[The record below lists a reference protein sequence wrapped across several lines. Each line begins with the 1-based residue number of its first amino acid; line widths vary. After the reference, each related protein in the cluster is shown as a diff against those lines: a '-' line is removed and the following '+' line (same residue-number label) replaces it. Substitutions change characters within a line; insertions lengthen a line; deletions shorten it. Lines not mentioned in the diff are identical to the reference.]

1 MAFGCRTLHRRR
13 ADPSTTSFPP
23 PAVPFLHLPIELLYQ
38 ILEYLDEPS
47 AVCLRLA
54 NRYLYTSL
62 PGNKSPTSE
71 NVKIA
76 IQQQIQG
83 YRMCMNCQK
92 YRAKGAFPHL
102 IGEWSYVVKETGR
115 CKGQLE
121 KFTMVKENKTR
132 LRKRK
137 KILKSCGLVNIDNS
151 LCVNNRDWAY
161 SSDVRWKVRVQIA
174 AALEQAEVPTGVLNS
189 KWIVR
194 HLPMGGWARG
204 LGCYGPSYELLAR
217 MSFYYWFGYAGRC
230 GWTCN
235 RLSSWIWTCS
245 CLRCSD
251 VAGPAHR
258 LCCWCDRDDSRYQ
271 FLNWISRDDRTTTEI
286 LFTAKV
292 FPYGIET
299 SWVGTIGS
307 RELSGGE
314 YLDRE
319 SCNSGR
325 FGGSRTQW
333 MSEANS
339 DGGFQSLYLFRECH
353 RGCLKHIKWKC
364 RKRHWGGPSREH
376 TVADCYIPHTFV
388 DGLWHRGFL
397 KPGCFNGFRSTI

>member
-1 MAFGCRTLHRRR
+1 MESTRHTIHRRR
-13 ADPSTTSFPP
+13 TVPSTPSFQPP
-23 PAVPFLHLPIELLYQ
+23 TIPFLRLPVELLCQ
-38 ILEYLDEPS
+38 ILGYLDEPS

-54 NRYLYTSL
+54 NRYLYASL
-62 PGNKSPTSE
+62 PMNDSPSSE
-71 NVKIA
+71 SVKIA

-83 YRMCMNCQK
+83 YRMCSNCQI

-102 IGEWSYVVKETGR
+102 IGEWPDVITETGGY
-115 CKGQLE
+115 KGQLE
-121 KFTMVKENKTR
+121 KFTMAKENITR

-137 KILKSCGLVNIDNS
+137 KILKNCGLVYIDNS

-174 AALEQAEVPTGVLNS
+174 RALERAKVPADVLHNKQIS
-189 KWIVR
+189 R

-204 LGCYGPSYELLAR
+204 LGCYGPRYELLGR

-230 GWTCN
+230 GWKCN
-235 RLSSWIWTCS
+235 SNRISSWTWTCS

-251 VAGPAHR
+251 VASTAHR
-258 LCCWCDRDDSRYQ
+258 VCCWCDPNDSRYE
-271 FLNWISRDDRTTTEI
+271 FLNWISSDDRTTKEI
-286 LFTAKV
+286 LFTAKL

-307 RELSGGE
+307 RDLSNGE

-319 SCNSGR
+319 SYYSRR
-325 FGGSRTQW
+325 FGRSRTQW

-339 DGGFQSLYLFRECH
+339 RGGFQSLYLFRECH
-353 RGCLKHIKWKC
+353 RGCLKHINWKC
-364 RKRHWGGPSREH
+364 KKHHWGGPNREH
-376 TVADCYIPHTFV
+376 TVGDCYIPHTFV
-388 DGLWHRGFL
+388 DGLWQRGFL
-397 KPGCFNGFRSTI
+397 KPGCFNCFR